1 MLRSLPDQL
10 RRLLKEGDPALERL
24 FPPAYTDDPER
35 QEEYEG
41 LVGEDLMAG
50 RLGSVDVMEATI
62 DAQRLDEEQ
71 LLAWLGAV
79 NDLRL
84 VLGTRLDVTE
94 DLYEQPLAEDHPE
107 APAFALYFYLGWL
120 EEQVVEALA
129 EGLDPS
135 GMAE

>member
-50 RLGSVDVMEATI
+50 RLSSVDVMEATI

-129 EGLDPS
+129 ESLDPS
-135 GMAE
+135 GTVE